1 MVSSKYS
8 VILVSMV
15 FAGCA
20 TDSTNQS
27 SSSNVSKINELN
39 PFQQPVVFCS
49 AALDVATVQLNDF
62 RTLYT
67 DPTKIPR
74 SFNEGENDNKARLV
88 PARDWTSGFVAGSFW
103 YVYEHSQDPSWL
115 ETAQQWTYAL
125 EEQQFHKG
133 THDVGFIMNNSYGNG
148 LRLTGNESYKPI
160 LVQTADTLMLR
171 FNPVIGATLSWNFG
185 SWEFPVIIDNMM
197 NLELLFEATKF
208 TGDEKYAEAAISHA
222 TVTMNNHFRPDYSS
236 YHVVDYSKTTGEAI
250 HKQTHQ
256 GINDQSDWARGQAWG
271 AYGYTM
277 MYRYTQNQH
286 FLEQAKNIADFY
298 LNHPNLPADSVP
310 YFDFD
315 APDFNDVPNY
325 RDSSAA
331 SLMASNLL
339 ELAGYVDKA
348 DAERY
353 RQAALAMLASL
364 ASPAYLAGKG
374 ENGSFLLKQATG
386 NYPRNDELSGALNY
400 ADYYYLEALTRCK
413 NTL

>member
-8 VILVSMV
+8 IVLLSI
-15 FAGCA
+15 AIGGCA
-20 TDSTNQS
+20 VDRSEPADSSASQIMGFNPYQQS
-27 SSSNVSKINELN
+27 AA
-39 PFQQPVVFCS
+39 FCS
-49 AALDVATVQLNDF
+49 AALDAASTQLNDF
-62 RTLYT
+62 RNMYK
-67 DPTKIPR
+67 DPSQIPR

-88 PARDWTSGFVAGSFW
+88 PAKDWTSGFVAGSFW
-103 YVYEHSQDPSWL
+103 YVYEHTQDASWR

-125 EEQQFHKG
+125 EEQQFHKR

-160 LVQTADTLMLR
+160 LVQTADTLMER
-171 FNPVIGATLSWNFG
+171 FHPTVGATLSWNFG
-185 SWEFPVIIDNMM
+185 TWEFPVIIDNMM

-208 TGDEKYAEAAISHA
+208 TGDAKYSEAAISHA

-250 HKQTHQ
+250 LKETHQ

-277 MYRYTQNQH
+277 MYRYTKDKK
-286 FLEQAKNIADFY
+286 FLEQAKNIANFY
-298 LNHPNLPADSVP
+298 LSHPNLPADSVP

-315 APDFNDVPNY
+315 APDFEDVPNY

-339 ELAGYVDKA
+339 ELAEYVEKA
-348 DAERY
+348 DADRY
-353 RQAALAMLASL
+353 RKAALDMLVSL
-364 ASPAYLAGKG
+364 STPAYLAAKG

-400 ADYYYLEALTRCK
+400 ADYYYLEALLRCK
-413 NTL
+413 KTL

>member
-8 VILVSMV
+8 IVFLSMALGACTSHVSTTDV
-15 FAGCA
+15 ASSTASA
-20 TDSTNQS
+20 TAD
-27 SSSNVSKINELN
+27 
-39 PFQQPVVFCS
+39 PFKQPVAFCT
-49 AALDVATVQLNDF
+49 AALDNASVQLNDF

-67 DPTKIPR
+67 DPNKIPR

-88 PARDWTSGFVAGSFW
+88 PPRDWTSGFVAGSFW
-103 YVYEHSQDPSWL
+103 YVYEHTQDPTWRD
-115 ETAQQWTYAL
+115 TAQKWTYAL
-125 EEQQFHKG
+125 EEQQFHLR

-185 SWEFPVIIDNMM
+185 TWEFPVIIDNMM
-197 NLELLFEATKF
+197 NLELLFEATRF
-208 TGDEKYAEAAISHA
+208 TGDDKYAKAAISHA
-222 TVTMNNHFRPDYSS
+222 TVTMDNHFRDDYSS
-236 YHVVDYSKTTGEAI
+236 YHVVDYSKTTGKAI

-277 MYRYTQNQH
+277 MYRYTQDRT

-315 APDFNDVPNY
+315 APDFEDVPNY

-339 ELAGYVDKA
+339 ELAAYVERA

-364 ASPAYLAGKG
+364 SSPEYLAGKG

-386 NYPRNDELSGALNY
+386 NYPRKDELSGALNY
-400 ADYYYLEALTRCK
+400 ADYYYLEALIRCK

>member
-1 MVSSKYS
+1 MFSPKCSIVLLSVS
-8 VILVSMV
+8 LG
-15 FAGCA
+15 ACA
-20 TDSTNQS
+20 PYD
-27 SSSNVSKINELN
+27 SSNEASGVSKLAQTDAFE
-39 PFQQPVVFCS
+39 QPVAFCG
-49 AALDVATVQLNDF
+49 AALDAASVQLNDF
-62 RTLYT
+62 RQLYT
-67 DPTKIPR
+67 DPNLIPR
-74 SFNEGENDNKARLV
+74 SFTPGENDNKARLV
-88 PARDWTSGFVAGSFW
+88 PAKDWTSGFVAGSFW
-103 YVYEHSQDPSWL
+103 YVYEHTQDPTWL
-115 ETAQQWTYAL
+115 KTAQQWTYAL
-125 EEQQFHKG
+125 EEQQFHKR

-148 LRLTGNESYKPI
+148 LRLTDNESYKPI

-171 FNPVIGATLSWNFG
+171 YNPTVGATLSWDFG

-208 TGDEKYAEAAISHA
+208 TGDDKYANAAISHA
-222 TVTMNNHFRPDYSS
+222 TVTMNNHFRDDYSS

-277 MYRYTQNQH
+277 MYRYTKDQA
-286 FLEQAKNIADFY
+286 FLRQAKNIADFF

-315 APDFNDVPNY
+315 APDFDDVENY

-339 ELAGYVDKA
+339 ELAGYVEKA

-353 RQAALAMLASL
+353 RKAALAMLTSL
-364 ASPAYLAGKG
+364 SSPEYLAGKG
-374 ENGSFLLKQATG
+374 ENGSFLIKQATG

-400 ADYYYLEALTRCK
+400 ADYYYLEALMRCK